1 MSITQD
7 IKNYYRR
14 ADVLLRLVLINVA
27 VFVLLR
33 VVGLLGLLL
42 NLHADVVLG
51 WLEMPSDA
59 GLLMTRPWTVVTYMF
74 CHYGVLHILFNMLWL
89 YWLGRIFLDAFSP
102 RQLVALYVLGGLG
115 GALCFALGYAFLPY
129 FAGQQA
135 MLMGASASILAIVVG
150 VSVVKPD
157 YRINLFLLGSVSLK
171 WMAIITVGILLLST
185 GDLNAGAQL
194 AHMGGLLVGVAFGMA
209 MRRGTDI
216 TRPLIQAWVWAGSLF
231 SRPQRGPQRPRY
243 HYQPNRETASA
254 PEPQPSQPYG
264 ADGPTEDE
272 IDAIL
277 AKLKQSGY
285 GALTDEEKEKLFSAS
300 SKK

>member
-1 MSITQD
+1 MMSITSD
-7 IKNYYRR
+7 ICRYYRQ

-33 VVGLLGLLL
+33 VLGLLGMLF
-42 NLHADVVLG
+42 NLPLDAVLTYV
-51 WLEMPSDA
+51 EMPSHPA
-59 GLLMTRPWTVVTYMF
+59 AILARPWTVLTYMF

-135 MLMGASASILAIVVG
+135 MLIGASASIMAIVVG

-157 YRINLFLLGSVSLK
+157 YRINLFLIGSVSLK

-194 AHMGGLLVGVAFGMA
+194 AHLGGLLVGVAFGMA

-216 TRPLIQAWVWAGSLF
+216 TRPFIQAYVWARSLF
-231 SRPQRGPQRPRY
+231 SSRPLGPQAPRY
-243 HYQPNRETASA
+243 HYQPNRDAEPAA
-254 PEPQPSQPYG
+254 PGEPYG
-264 ADGPTEDE
+264 TDGPTEAE

-300 SKK
+300 KK